1 MVLSWCHESTTRWS
15 SSAQTWLNWRD
26 DTEASLSAWLLN
38 SASLHDVLPYT
49 ENITPHLTTKSNKP
63 STVGHLA
70 DVNTTICHKPV
81 LYWVQINGLKL
92 NAHKCWQWP
101 CYNSYLWH
109 YLTMTLPVLWHY
121 LYCGIKAV
129 ACIAE
134 SFLNDKMTTAWR
146 HTVLVF
152 TATSRGATLDNNW
165 TVATTH
171 TDIHTSIT
179 SPQQSPCT
187 QRLNYCIKYIH
198 THTHTHTHLTGLYP
212 GLPRSAGTRKVKP
225 IWILLKQETVSGS
238 GISWTTCK
246 SAPRSRQT
254 TMPAPHHSVFTGLMA
269 FMTPNQQHQSI
280 EGKYCIKHTQQM
292 QIYSL
297 CQWCQTSSHWLVI
310 PACHWDLVSLR
321 CKIIS
326 TYHYEPNMA

>member
-198 THTHTHTHLTGLYP
+198 THTYTHPFNGPLSGTTQVSRYQKGQTNLDFTEARNSEWQWHQLDHMQVCTSLETDNYASTPPLSFYRPDGLYDAQPTASKHWRQILYQTHTTD
-212 GLPRSAGTRKVKP
+212 AD
-225 IWILLKQETVSGS
+225 LLTVS
-238 GISWTTCK
+238 
-246 SAPRSRQT
+246 
-254 TMPAPHHSVFTGLMA
+254 MV
-269 FMTPNQQHQSI
+269 PNI
-280 EGKYCIKHTQQM
+280 
-292 QIYSL
+292 
-297 CQWCQTSSHWLVI
+297 
-310 PACHWDLVSLR
+310 
-321 CKIIS
+321 
-326 TYHYEPNMA
+326 

>member
-92 NAHKCWQWP
+92 SAHKCWQWP

-152 TATSRGATLDNNW
+152 TVTSRGATLDNNW

-198 THTHTHTHLTGLYP
+198 THIHT
-212 GLPRSAGTRKVKP
+212 P
-225 IWILLKQETVSGS
+225 I
-238 GISWTTCK
+238 
-246 SAPRSRQT
+246 
-254 TMPAPHHSVFTGLMA
+254 
-269 FMTPNQQHQSI
+269 
-280 EGKYCIKHTQQM
+280 
-292 QIYSL
+292 
-297 CQWCQTSSHWLVI
+297 
-310 PACHWDLVSLR
+310 
-321 CKIIS
+321 
-326 TYHYEPNMA
+326 